1 MLSKLSAA
9 SNLIHLSGLNF
20 RQQRVACVHCSWN
33 GLAGELRSCMA
44 DDLVE
49 TMSYAC
55 PKCLQTIAVHTGLST
70 SEVMQ
75 EMQEIGEIL
84 KKEISATRYQPDD
97 GASVGLPESGGEVDF
112 TAELDKMLSDL
123 EISERSETPAPQ
135 SPVTPEVKIP
145 STTTTWSQSKS
156 PGSRELDFAE
166 VRARLAG
173 IA

>member
-1 MLSKLSAA
+1 MLTKLSAT

-20 RQQRVACVHCSWN
+20 RQQRVACVHCSWD
-33 GLAGELRSCMA
+33 GMAGELRSSMA
-44 DDLVE
+44 DDLAE
-49 TMSYAC
+49 TMNYAC
-55 PKCLQTIAVHTGLST
+55 PKCLQTVAVHTGLST

-123 EISERSETPAPQ
+123 EISETPAPQ

-145 STTTTWSQSKS
+145 STTITRSQSKS
-156 PGSRELDFAE
+156 PDSRELDFAE